1 MIKIGRPNQSIRE
14 HSYYELF
21 RSQPRS
27 PPSRRHYK
35 GHGNERG
42 HARFARRDRF
52 DMAPLMRGGIVIKSV
67 SSSAS
72 QTFLPS
78 SNMRGRLQST
88 MSLPNQ
94 TKKLRQY
101 QFYVVSIFVS
111 RTGFFLTSHKK
122 RLSRI
127 ELVGSHHRE
136 SIFGR
141 KLGSTF
147 C

>member
-14 HSYYELF
+14 RSYYELF

-67 SSSAS
+67 SSLLLSIADIF
-72 QTFLPS
+72 TLFEYARTAPEYMYDES
-78 SNMRGRLQST
+78 SE
-88 MSLPNQ
+88 PD
-94 TKKLRQY
+94 KKLRQY

-111 RTGFFLTSHKK
+111 RTGFFSYLP
-122 RLSRI
+122 
-127 ELVGSHHRE
+127 
-136 SIFGR
+136 
-141 KLGSTF
+141 
-147 C
+147 